1 MSVATKG
8 SDEKWPGG
16 LERALV
22 LSLLPPSVGGDPEKT
37 GTKISRTYVEFL
49 RYAMPNAKAL

>member
-1 MSVATKG
+1 MVVATRG

-22 LSLLPPSVGGDPEKT
+22 LSLLPPTVWVAQRRGDKN
-37 GTKISRTYVEFL
+37 KQNISGVPTICHAEC
-49 RYAMPNAKAL
+49 